1 MIQKNSPSLM
11 MRRLPIANVGKFK
24 SMTGKWV
31 DFTEEDLKET
41 AEVNNKLISEGRDQP
56 LVLLHVPNDVALVN
70 DQVYGHVSQY
80 YTEDKTLFCDIEVA
94 HGKEKQVLSGA
105 KRMVSLA
112 RFPKSK
118 EIYHI
123 AYTGRQAIPIANTK
137 FASFEQFSAEFQDE
151 IEAVVLEQELEQ
163 FEEEDTSMEGKELQ
177 SILETFANKDGI
189 KQEDLEKFQA
199 DLAAKVT
206 AQLEDLKAAHKA
218 EIDALSA
225 KLEGEKAEAEKRA
238 LDAEKERIKSEN
250 KIAIEKFS
258 DEGNMLPA
266 QMKIAEDIFSCEDIT
281 KIPALFS
288 DFLKLNKVVD
298 FNENY
303 RVEDLKLQDGDKEEL
318 SAEEIAA
325 ISDITRL
332 TV

>member
-1 MIQKNSPSLM
+1 MK
-11 MRRLPIANVGKFK
+11 RLPIANVGKFK

-80 YTEDKTLFCDIEVA
+80 YAEDKTLFCDIEVA

-151 IEAVVLEQELEQ
+151 IEAIALEQELEQ
-163 FEEEDTSMEGKELQ
+163 FKEEDTSMDGKELQ

-199 DLAAKVT
+199 ELTTKF
-206 AQLEDLKAAHKA
+206 EDLKVAHKA
-218 EIDALSA
+218 ELDALSA
-225 KLEGEKAEAEKRA
+225 KLESEKAAAEKRA

-250 KIAIEKFS
+250 KTAIEKFS
-258 DEGNMLPA
+258 NEGNMLPA
-266 QMKIAEDIFSCEDIT
+266 QMVIAESILNCEDIT

-298 FNENY
+298 FDENY

-318 SAEEIAA
+318 SAEAIAA
-325 ISDITRL
+325 IRDITRL